1 MRDFFLNWKEADDKE
16 ERMYCLEDSQDSI
29 ISFVMFG
36 SKKNKHYDE
45 NKSRLYKVMSDEK
58 FYKTCKKMLKKST
71 PCDLNPAFA
80 AVVLSFLEEGSKEL
94 DEELV
99 NDYMTLAKKCLKK
112 RMEALQKKVDLPESL
127 VFVTLGS
134 MPDTDLVNNN
144 KIMGKFIS
152 KALNRLYSYSA
163 NMSKEDVEKISTQEL
178 KVLMKKVFG
187 KDSFPRVLVTLAL
200 ESGNVDKFNDNSKL
214 LYSKFTELLLDEL
227 SDCSKKDLVD
237 FFDVYI
243 GQRKRAYNDYKR
255 RVDFTLLEG
264 DKYDKVKS
272 ALEQL
277 DDEDLEYVK

>member
-1 MRDFFLNWKEADDKE
+1 MRDFFLNWKEAEGKE
-16 ERMYCLEDSQDSI
+16 ERMYCVEDSQDSI
-29 ISFVMFG
+29 VSIIMFG

-45 NKSRLYKVMSDEK
+45 NKVRLFKVMSDEK
-58 FYKTCKKMLKKST
+58 FFKTCKKMLKKST
-71 PCDLNPAFA
+71 PCELNPAFA
-80 AVVLSFLEEGSKEL
+80 AVILTFLEEGSNEL

-99 NDYMTLAKKCLKK
+99 NGYMTLAKKCLKK

-127 VFVTLGS
+127 IFVTLGS
-134 MPDTDLVNNN
+134 MPDVELVNNN

-152 KALNRLYSYSA
+152 KALNRMYSYSA

-227 SDCSKKDLVD
+227 SDCSKDDLRD
-237 FFDVYI
+237 FFEVYI
-243 GQRKRAYNDYKR
+243 NQRKRAYNDYKR

-272 ALEQL
+272 VLNKL
-277 DDEDLEYVK
+277 DEEEMEYVK

>member
-1 MRDFFLNWKEADDKE
+1 MRDFYLNWKECEGKE
-16 ERMYCLEDSQDSI
+16 ERMYCLEDSQDNI
-29 ISFVMFG
+29 ISFILFG

-45 NKSRLYKVMSDEK
+45 NKSRLFKIMGDEK
-58 FYKTCKKMLKKST
+58 FYKTCKKMTKKST
-71 PCDLNPAFA
+71 PCELNPAFS
-80 AVVLSFLEEGSKEL
+80 AVILSFLEEASNEI

-99 NDYMTLAKKCLKK
+99 NDYMALAKKCLKK

-127 VFVTLGS
+127 IFVTLGS
-134 MPDTDLVNNN
+134 MPDVELVNNN

-152 KALNRLYSYSA
+152 KALNRMYSYSA

-187 KDSFPRVLVTLAL
+187 KDSFPRVLITLAL
-200 ESGNVDKFNDNSKL
+200 ESGNVEKFNDNTKL
-214 LYSKFTELLLDEL
+214 LYSKFTQLLLDEL
-227 SDCSKKDLVD
+227 ADCSKDDLRD
-237 FFDVYI
+237 FFEVYI

-272 ALEQL
+272 VIDKLEE
-277 DDEDLEYVK
+277 DEIEFIK